1 MTLFILSRINI
12 VRYLEFY
19 RQFRLAGMRFV
30 AARPRI
36 TRPTVICNWQPKRY
50 YKSDSIEPSFT
61 LRNPVILE
69 DNNKTVHLLGTAHI
83 SETSARE
90 VRKLIKRVQPQQVVV
105 ELDADRAARLRNSPS
120 EESNFDEFFKI
131 LMENKVPIS
140 ARLFE
145 MSIRATYSL
154 LRKAGFVPGLEF
166 LAAVDAAKEV
176 QAQVV
181 YGDRHFKETMKRV
194 GKELEG
200 KRFSFMKQLMNL
212 DAPEIEHIFKDTSGF
227 QSSIE
232 KLLDRRN
239 VKQLIAFMR
248 RAAPPLAQVMLD
260 ERDLY
265 LTRALKS
272 QPGPQVVGVVGSFRR
287 H

>member
-1 MTLFILSRINI
+1 M
-12 VRYLEFY
+12 
-19 RQFRLAGMRFV
+19 
-30 AARPRI
+30 
-36 TRPTVICNWQPKRY
+36 
-50 YKSDSIEPSFT
+50 
-61 LRNPVILE
+61 
-69 DNNKTVHLLGTAHI
+69 
-83 SETSARE
+83 
-90 VRKLIKRVQPQQVVV
+90 
-105 ELDADRAARLRNSPS
+105 DADRAARLRNSPS

-272 QPGPQVVGVVGSFRR
+272 QPGPQVVGVVGMAHLEGIERCWELDLKTIQNEIDDIENN
-287 H
+287 